1 MGPHGLPTVGSF
13 LAVVLSSTATFV
25 AIAIAFLVLVVLVR
39 LMLVATKALQVYIRV
54 NSPASTAKNPQP
66 TG

>member
-1 MGPHGLPTVGSF
+1 MGPHGIPTVGTF
-13 LAVVLSSTATFV
+13 LTVVLSWTATFV
-25 AIAIAFLVLVVLVR
+25 AIAIAFLVLAVLVR

-54 NSPASTAKNPQP
+54 NSPASTAKNPPP

>member
-1 MGPHGLPTVGSF
+1 MVPHGLPTFGSF
-13 LAVVLSSTATFV
+13 LAVVLSWTATFV
-25 AIAIAFLVLVVLVR
+25 AIAIAFLVLAVLVR

-54 NSPASTAKNPQP
+54 NSPASTAKDPQP